1 MKAVEKHRAVCV
13 LTGHNIQRIIAE
25 GGLQAWG
32 LDAEEIKDCEYIVCI
47 QNQNFLG
54 ALAPHHTAFLVGRLK
69 EAVPPRKTGAENQ
82 WILLFSEYAMIDV
95 PNAWP
100 GYQNPVFYTDLES
113 FGIASNLLK
122 FQSTPERKNESN

>member
-1 MKAVEKHRAVCV
+1 MKAVKKHRAVCV

-25 GGLQAWG
+25 GGLQAWA
-32 LDAEEIKDCEYIVCI
+32 LNAEEIKSCEYVVCV
-47 QNQNFLG
+47 QNHNFLD

-69 EAVPPRKTGAENQ
+69 EAVSPRKTGFEDR
-82 WILLFSEYAMIDV
+82 WILLFSEYAVIDV

-113 FGIASNLLK
+113 FGIASDSLK
-122 FQSTPERKNESN
+122 FQSASERKSEGN